1 MEIGTHNFQ
10 ALSLTA
16 GLPTWGIGRPILVWL
31 VGNQSILQRMLYLR
45 EWTMLV
51 LL

>member
-1 MEIGTHNFQ
+1 MEIDTHISQ

-16 GLPTWGIGRPILVWL
+16 GLPTWDIGRRILGWL
-31 VGNQSILQRMLYLR
+31 VGNQSILPRMLYLR
-45 EWTMLV
+45 ESAMLV